1 MWEGRQRHQSISG
14 EHFRRLVEKAPTS
27 VLGRVRAPGRVVF
40 PQPLHHVLDPP
51 DFLLDLPVEYLI
63 LKQQKSR
70 SREVAVRSVP
80 ASSLHPFGPAVD
92 KSPVRTRTLTGTQP
106 SSTFLFLTGRLC
118 PPSASAK
125 WNAGIARGEGPAI
138 TVKSPVSPV
147 RST

>member
-1 MWEGRQRHQSISG
+1 M
-14 EHFRRLVEKAPTS
+14 EKAPTS
-27 VLGRVRAPGRVVF
+27 VLGRVRAPGWVIF

-92 KSPVRTRTLTGTQP
+92 KSPVRTRTLTRTQP

-118 PPSASAK
+118 PPLGFCQMECG
-125 WNAGIARGEGPAI
+125 NCQRRGPCYHSQEP
-138 TVKSPVSPV
+138 
-147 RST
+147 R